1 MRNLVPLPSAL
12 FLSLSF
18 IGWGGEAG
26 PAPVTPLATNGIT
39 LQLSTSTLT
48 VPEYSSA
55 GAAVTLARAGNT
67 GRVTFSVT
75 GLPAGATISYLN
87 PEATSSGQ
95 ITVVA
100 TTAGVGAYALTLQA
114 TDGTNSASSSLSLVV
129 SAAAAASDPYAWS
142 STGPIISA
150 IPNATHPIVSV
161 KDPTAVYYNNQWNVY
176 ATTADTSGN
185 WNMVYLNFP
194 DWSQASA
201 AQPYYMDA
209 TPGLSGYH
217 CAPELFYFTPRN
229 KWYLIYQSGPPQ
241 YSTAADPTQPQT
253 WTEPQSFFS
262 GQPSSVSNW
271 LDFWVI
277 CDSANC
283 YLFFSGDNGSFYRS
297 QTTIADFPNGFSTP
311 EIIMQATTAGDL
323 FEASRTYS
331 LRGST
336 QYLTIVEAMG
346 GPYGHRYFRAFLAG
360 SLDGMWTPV
369 TGANSFASPFLGEE
383 DVTFAAGVTPWT
395 DDFSHGEI
403 IRTGY
408 DETLQIDP
416 NNLQFLYQG
425 DNPAADAPSYSQIPW
440 QLALATATS
449 PIASP
454 TVSAG
459 GVLNSGSYTA
469 QGVAPGSIVS
479 IFGANLAASTA
490 TTSATPLPT
499 ALSDVT
505 SVTFNSIPAGL
516 FFVSQNQINAQLPF
530 NVLPSGQGGTVNVV
544 VSRSS
549 GESSPQNVT
558 VTPVSPGIFTTT
570 ANGLGQAFAY
580 DNSTDVLAAPAGA
593 AVGPFATAPLS
604 LTSGHALIIACT
616 GLGAVT
622 PSIDN
627 YVAASDGIFRNT
639 LLQPT
644 VLIGGVPAQPIY
656 SVLSPQ
662 FASEYQIG
670 VTPAANTPTGN
681 AVSLQIQIG
690 GVTTSKQVTIA
701 VAP

>member
-1 MRNLVPLPSAL
+1 MKNLVPLLPVL
-12 FLSLSF
+12 CLSLSF
-18 IGWGGEAG
+18 IGWSGREGT
-26 PAPVTPLATNGIT
+26 TPLAANGIT

-48 VPEYSSA
+48 VPEGSSA
-55 GAAVTLARAGNT
+55 STAVTLARTGNT
-67 GRVTFSVT
+67 GSVTFSVT

-87 PEATSSGQ
+87 PEAASSGQ
-95 ITVVA
+95 ITVMA
-100 TTAGVGAYALTLQA
+100 TTTALGTYPLTLQA

-129 SAAAAASDPYAWS
+129 SAAAEAPATYAWS
-142 STGPIISA
+142 SSGPLISA

-194 DWSQASA
+194 DWNQASA

-209 TPGLSGYH
+209 TPGFSGYH
-217 CAPELFYFTPRN
+217 CAPELFYFTPQN

-241 YSTAADPTQPQT
+241 YSTADDPTQPQT

-262 GQPSSVSNW
+262 SQPSTVSGW

-283 YLFFSGDNGSFYRS
+283 YLFFSGDNGNFYRS
-297 QTTIADFPNGFSTP
+297 QTTIANFPNGFSTP
-311 EIIMQATTAGDL
+311 QIIMQAITAGDL

-331 LRGST
+331 LKGST

-360 SLDGMWTPV
+360 SLDGEWTPV
-369 TGANSFASPFLGEE
+369 TGANSFAAPFLGE
-383 DVTFAAGVTPWT
+383 DNVTFATGVTPWT

-403 IRTGY
+403 IRDGY

-425 DNPAADAPSYSQIPW
+425 DNPTANAASYSQIPW
-440 QLALATATS
+440 QLGLASAIS
-449 PIASP
+449 SHAVP

-479 IFGANLAASTA
+479 IFGTNLAASTA
-490 TTSATPLPT
+490 IASAVPLPT

-505 SVTFNSIPAGL
+505 SVTFNNIPAGL

-530 NVLPSGQGGTVNVV
+530 DVLPPDQGGTVNVV

-549 GESSPQNVT
+549 GESPPQNVT
-558 VTPVSPGIFTTT
+558 VTPASPGIFTTT

-580 DNSTDVLAAPAGA
+580 DNSTGALAAPAGA
-593 AVGPFATAPLS
+593 AIGPFATAPLS

-622 PSIDN
+622 PSIDD
-627 YVAASDGIFRNT
+627 YVAASDGTFRNT

-644 VLIGGVPAQPIY
+644 VLIGGVPAQLIY

-662 FASEYQIG
+662 FPSEYQIG
-670 VTPAANTPTGN
+670 VTPPANTPTGD

>member
-1 MRNLVPLPSAL
+1 MKNLVPLLPVL
-12 FLSLSF
+12 CLSLSF
-18 IGWGGEAG
+18 IGWSGREGT
-26 PAPVTPLATNGIT
+26 TPLAANGIT

-48 VPEYSSA
+48 VPEGSSA
-55 GAAVTLARAGNT
+55 STAVTLARTGNT
-67 GRVTFSVT
+67 GSVTFSVT

-87 PEATSSGQ
+87 PEAASSGQ
-95 ITVVA
+95 ITVMA
-100 TTAGVGAYALTLQA
+100 TTTALGTYPLTLQA

-129 SAAAAASDPYAWS
+129 SAAAEAPATYAWS
-142 STGPIISA
+142 SSGPLISA

-161 KDPTAVYYNNQWNVY
+161 KDPTVVYYENQWNVY

-209 TPGLSGYH
+209 TPGFSGYH
-217 CAPELFYFTPRN
+217 CAPELFYFTPQN

-241 YSTAADPTQPQT
+241 YSTADDPTQPQT

-262 GQPSSVSNW
+262 SQPSTVSGW

-283 YLFFSGDNGSFYRS
+283 YLFFSGDNGNFYRS
-297 QTTIADFPNGFSTP
+297 QTTIANFPNGFSTP
-311 EIIMQATTAGDL
+311 QIIMQAITAGDL

-331 LRGST
+331 LKGST
-336 QYLTIVEAMG
+336 QYLTIIEAMG

-360 SLDGMWTPV
+360 SLDGEWTPV
-369 TGANSFASPFLGEE
+369 TGANSFAAPFLGE
-383 DVTFAAGVTPWT
+383 DNVTFATGVTPWT

-403 IRTGY
+403 IRDGY

-425 DNPAADAPSYSQIPW
+425 DNPTANAASYSQIPW
-440 QLALATATS
+440 QLGLASAIS
-449 PIASP
+449 SHAVP

-479 IFGANLAASTA
+479 IFGTNLAASTA
-490 TTSATPLPT
+490 IASAVPLPT

-505 SVTFNSIPAGL
+505 SVTFNNIPAGL

-530 NVLPSGQGGTVNVV
+530 DVLPPDQGGTVNVV

-549 GESSPQNVT
+549 GESPPQNVT
-558 VTPVSPGIFTTT
+558 VTPASPGIFTTT

-580 DNSTDVLAAPAGA
+580 DNSTGALAAPAGA
-593 AVGPFATAPLS
+593 AIGPFATAPLS

-622 PSIDN
+622 PSIDD
-627 YVAASDGIFRNT
+627 YVAASDGTFRNT

-644 VLIGGVPAQPIY
+644 VLIGGVPAQLIY

-662 FASEYQIG
+662 FPSEYQIG
-670 VTPAANTPTGN
+670 VTPPANTPTGD

>member
-1 MRNLVPLPSAL
+1 VKNLVPLLPVL

-18 IGWGGEAG
+18 IGWGGREG
-26 PAPVTPLATNGIT
+26 TAPVTPLAANGIT
-39 LQLSTSTLT
+39 LQLSTSMLA
-48 VPEYSSA
+48 VPKGSSA
-55 GAAVTLARAGNT
+55 STAVTLARTGNT
-67 GRVTFSVT
+67 GNVTFSVT

-87 PEATSSGQ
+87 PEAASSGQ
-95 ITVVA
+95 ITVMA
-100 TTAGVGAYALTLQA
+100 TTAAVGTYALALQA
-114 TDGTNSASSSLSLVV
+114 TDGTNSASSSFSLVV
-129 SAAAAASDPYAWS
+129 SAAAEAPATYAWS
-142 STGPIISA
+142 SSGPLISA

-161 KDPTAVYYNNQWNVY
+161 KDPTAVYYDNQWNVY

-194 DWSQASA
+194 DWNQASA

-209 TPGLSGYH
+209 TPGFSGYH
-217 CAPELFYFTPRN
+217 CAPELFYFTPQN

-241 YSTAADPTQPQT
+241 YSTADDPTQPLT
-253 WTEPQSFFS
+253 WTEPQSFFAS
-262 GQPSSVSNW
+262 QPSIVRNW
-271 LDFWVI
+271 LDFWAI

-283 YLFFSGDNGSFYRS
+283 YLFFTDDGGDFYRS
-297 QTTIADFPNGFSTP
+297 QTTIANFPSGFSAP
-311 EIIMQATTAGDL
+311 EIIMQATTGGDL
-323 FEASRTYS
+323 FEASRVYS
-331 LRGST
+331 LKGST

-360 SLDGMWTPV
+360 SLDGEWTPA
-369 TGANSFASPFLGEE
+369 TGANSFTAPFLGGD
-383 DVTFAAGVTPWT
+383 DVTFATGVTPWT

-425 DNPAADAPSYSQIPW
+425 DNPAANAPSYSQIPW
-440 QLALATATS
+440 QLGLATATS
-449 PIASP
+449 SPGVP
-454 TVSAG
+454 TVNAG
-459 GVLNSGSYTA
+459 GVLNSGSYTP

-479 IFGANLAASTA
+479 IFGTNLAASTA
-490 TTSATPLPT
+490 TASANPLPT

-505 SVTFNSIPAGL
+505 SVTINSIPAGL
-516 FFVSQNQINAQLPF
+516 FFVSQNQINVQIPF
-530 NVLPSGQGGTVNVV
+530 DVLPSDQAGTVNVV

-549 GESSPQNVT
+549 GESALQNVT
-558 VTPVSPGIFTTT
+558 VTPASPGIFTTT

-580 DNSTDVLAAPAGA
+580 DNSTGALAAPAGA
-593 AVGPFATAPLS
+593 AIGAFATTPLS
-604 LTSGHALIIACT
+604 LTAGHALIIACT

-627 YVAASDGIFRNT
+627 YVAASDGIFRDT

-644 VLIGGVPAQPIY
+644 VLIGGVPALPIY

-662 FASEYQIG
+662 FVSEYQIG
-670 VTPAANTPTGN
+670 VTPAPNTPTGD